1 MKGSATAVAH
11 ANIAFSKYW
20 GKRPYPGNYPA
31 VPSLSLTLDAMT
43 TRTQVTF
50 DDALERDSLVLGE
63 VAQEGRP
70 LERVTAMLDRV
81 REAASI
87 QTRASVTS
95 VNDFPTA
102 SGLASSASGFAAL
115 ALASVRAVGLDWTL
129 DRVSDLARRSSA
141 SAGRSLYGGFVELD
155 AGPAEPTSK
164 DLAARTLL
172 PEGALDW
179 RLLVVALG
187 NAKKDV
193 SSTDGMVRTATTS
206 PYYEAWLTTGP
217 RLHADLRAALLARDF
232 ERFGQVTEASALAM
246 HASAFAAGVFYWQG
260 ATLDLLGAVRALRA
274 RGTLAFATMDAGPH
288 VKVLVQPASSRSR
301 ACLASSRR
309 RVRRVLASPRRAR
322 SRESRCPRKAPSL
335 RSVRGPRGG
344 SRPGRGRRSN
354 GGRRRLA
361 DRGSPDAGGALGALG
376 RGSSSGRR
384 LAPPHG

>member
-1 MKGSATAVAH
+1 VSRSATALAH

-43 TRTQVTF
+43 TRTEVTF
-50 DDALERDSLVLGE
+50 DDALEQDRLVLGG
-63 VAQEGRP
+63 VAQDGRP
-70 LERVTAMLDRV
+70 LERVTALLDRV
-81 REAASI
+81 REAART
-87 QTRASVTS
+87 QTKASVTS

-115 ALASVRAVGLDWTL
+115 ALASVRAAGLDWTL
-129 DRVSDLARRSSA
+129 ERVSDLARRSSA

-155 AGPAEPTSK
+155 AGPPDATTK

-172 PEGALDW
+172 PEGTLDW

-187 NAKKDV
+187 NAKKEV

-206 PYYEAWLTTGP
+206 PYYDAWLTTGP
-217 RLHADLRAALLARDF
+217 RLHVELRAALLARDF

-288 VKVLVQPASSRSR
+288 VKVLVQPGDVEPVRAALLSVPGVSRILEARGAEGARVVVGGPAS
-301 ACLASSRR
+301 
-309 RVRRVLASPRRAR
+309 
-322 SRESRCPRKAPSL
+322 
-335 RSVRGPRGG
+335 
-344 SRPGRGRRSN
+344 
-354 GGRRRLA
+354 
-361 DRGSPDAGGALGALG
+361 
-376 RGSSSGRR
+376 
-384 LAPPHG
+384 